1 MPVLRL
7 FESYV
12 DDMGVGSQDLSEH
25 LGHIRRFLEI
35 MRRVGMIRAILLP
48 VYKSFEALIL
58 SVRHGAVNV
67 AVLTIYRPPPSA
79 TDEFFY

>member
-1 MPVLRL
+1 MNSSKTNHGGICVFLRTE
-7 FESYV
+7 FKV
-12 DDMGVGSQDLSEH
+12 
-25 LGHIRRFLEI
+25 RT
-35 MRRVGMIRAILLP
+35 ILLP

-67 AVLTIYRPPPSA
+67 TVLTIYRPPPSA

>member
-1 MPVLRL
+1 
-7 FESYV
+7 
-12 DDMGVGSQDLSEH
+12 
-25 LGHIRRFLEI
+25 
-35 MRRVGMIRAILLP
+35 MIRAILLP

-67 AVLTIYRPPPSA
+67 TVLTIYRPPPSA